1 MKYFFVV
8 IVPSF
13 RFYVFVTSN
22 FATYIGRVFLF
33 EFHPCSLLFTTFSLV
48 LIMDELC
55 NKSYKYQLLNKLG
68 NNLFF
73 YMIDLIFFPY
83 LKNFLV
89 LIVIKVFKNTR
100 FLPHFCK
107 FGEWLRCV
115 INMSDVYHLF
125 LPNIDIFTQESRL
138 SFAKKLVL
146 SIANAFRNIRFFP
159 HFYYCLLE

>member
-89 LIVIKVFKNTR
+89 LIVIKVFKNIR

-115 INMSDVYHLF
+115 INMSEYTTF
-125 LPNIDIFTQESRL
+125 LCQILIFLRKRAVFLLQ
-138 SFAKKLVL
+138 KKLVL

>member
-89 LIVIKVFKNTR
+89 LVVIKVFKNIR

-115 INMSDVYHLF
+115 INMSDVYHLS

>member
-89 LIVIKVFKNTR
+89 LVVIKVFKNIR

-115 INMSDVYHLF
+115 INMSDVYHLS
-125 LPNIDIFTQESRL
+125 LPNIDIFKQESRL
-138 SFAKKLVL
+138 SFAKKIGALHCK
-146 SIANAFRNIRFFP
+146 RF
-159 HFYYCLLE
+159 